1 MDLPPLTLEQLSAVL
16 PTITTPT
23 DLFDVLSD
31 YEEQACL
38 IPPNEI
44 ELLSVFYTTFF
55 FSHLL
60 TDQIEEARAVT
71 KRMPQPIL
79 QTDSIQN
86 CLLLLRAVWQRKYAG
101 IYKILR
107 ELPWP
112 ELAQPVVQTYE
123 SYFQQKTLK
132 EVSNSYEAIRPAVA
146 ASYLGLDAALAQQ
159 GDQEIIQ
166 KFTACGWQWDPET
179 QLLHPKPIVTASP
192 KDNGL
197 QTELSRAMA
206 LISH

>member
-1 MDLPPLTLEQLSAVL
+1 MDLPPLSLDQLFAVL
-16 PTITTPT
+16 STALTPV
-23 DLFDVLSD
+23 DLHSILSD

-38 IPPNEI
+38 ISPKEV
-44 ELLSVFYTTFF
+44 ELLSAFYTIFF

-60 TDQIEEARAVT
+60 TDQIEEARALT

-86 CLLLLRAVWQRKYAG
+86 CLLLLRAVWQRKYTS

-112 ELAQPVVQTYE
+112 ERAQSVVQSYE
-123 SYFQQKTLK
+123 NHFQQKTLK
-132 EVSNSYEAIRPAVA
+132 EVSNSYEAIRPAA
-146 ASYLGLDAALAQQ
+146 AATYLGLDPMLAQQ
-159 GDQEIIQ
+159 GDQETIQ
-166 KFTACGWQWDPET
+166 RFTACGWRWDPET
-179 QLLHPKPIVTASP
+179 QLLHPKPVVSAPS
-192 KDNGL
+192 KENGL
-197 QTELSRAMA
+197 QTELSRVMA